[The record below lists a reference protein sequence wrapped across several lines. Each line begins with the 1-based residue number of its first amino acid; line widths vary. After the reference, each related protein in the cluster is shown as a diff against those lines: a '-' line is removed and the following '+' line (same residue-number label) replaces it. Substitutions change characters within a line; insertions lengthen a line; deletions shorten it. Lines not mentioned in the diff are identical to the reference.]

1 MKLVKWAALTLAL
14 IIVLALAG
22 LGATLLLN
30 PKRAAELAKRPASLA
45 QVASENAAGEKT
57 AGPAKDPTPPAGL
70 TFSKRLAEAG
80 VKSCLSLIDDLGKG
94 VMGGVANFVPA
105 SNWDIDAPDQHMASV
120 FLGQKYSNAK
130 LPFGFASLFGAP
142 RGEGGCDG
150 VSMQILPSPL
160 ECAALQQDLLKRGK
174 LLGNLAGVS
183 LIQDVASQIAL
194 VPTSANTCVMV
205 SVRTV
210 NAAKP

>member
-30 PKRAAELAKRPASLA
+30 PKMAAELAKRPASLA

-105 SNWDIDAPDQHMASV
+105 SNWDIDAPDQHIASV

-142 RGEGGCDG
+142 PAAAAAATASPCKSCRTRSIARRCNKTFCSAVNCWV
-150 VSMQILPSPL
+150 VSRACHSSKTSPARL
-160 ECAALQQDLLKRGK
+160 LWSQPAPIAA
-174 LLGNLAGVS
+174 
-183 LIQDVASQIAL
+183 
-194 VPTSANTCVMV
+194 
-205 SVRTV
+205 
-210 NAAKP
+210 